1 MCLTDM
7 VILKVY
13 KYAVKKNIL
22 ILTLYLICD
31 LWNIYIIF
39 IFFNWQVRW
48 QADDL
53 ENNHNFYSV
62 SSDGRIV
69 HWTIIKVIWK

>member
-1 MCLTDM
+1 M

-13 KYAVKKNIL
+13 KYAVKNNIL